1 MAKEKIEV
9 GDIRPIY
16 EQVGWEVCKSVGEKP
31 EEEEWVQTEKQAE
44 AELLSD
50 AFKRQKK
57 K

>member
-16 EQVGWEVCKSVGEKP
+16 QQV
-31 EEEEWVQTEKQAE
+31 E
-44 AELLSD
+44 AELLAD